1 MEGIYTYVKVGGGSK
16 DLRGMGRPWDCWVRS
31 VAIRADTVTKTFML
45 DYFHKITKHKNRKGY
60 WGGGVDVTM
69 GRLQMLFGLSAVG
82 TFIGA
87 MQ

>member
-1 MEGIYTYVKVGGGSK
+1 MGLGEECGNQGGHGDK
-16 DLRGMGRPWDCWVRS
+16 DVHVDFFSQLHEL
-31 VAIRADTVTKTFML
+31 TK
-45 DYFHKITKHKNRKGY
+45 NNNNKGY